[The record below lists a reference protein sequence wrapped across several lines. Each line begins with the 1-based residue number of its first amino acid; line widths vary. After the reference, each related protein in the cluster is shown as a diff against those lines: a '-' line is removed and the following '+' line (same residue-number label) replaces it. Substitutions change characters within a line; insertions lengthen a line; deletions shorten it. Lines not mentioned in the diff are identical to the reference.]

1 MRNQGG
7 KGISGQ
13 ADTPSSH
20 RPETTA
26 LAQTLWA
33 KGQVVAERE
42 PWVRGQCEHLEELSQ
57 KLGCVKGLA
66 WLKKATGAQGEAK

>member
-13 ADTPSSH
+13 TDTPSSH
-20 RPETTA
+20 RPETTT

-42 PWVRGQCEHLEELSQ
+42 PRVRGQCEHLEELSWE
-57 KLGCVKGLA
+57 LDCVKGSA